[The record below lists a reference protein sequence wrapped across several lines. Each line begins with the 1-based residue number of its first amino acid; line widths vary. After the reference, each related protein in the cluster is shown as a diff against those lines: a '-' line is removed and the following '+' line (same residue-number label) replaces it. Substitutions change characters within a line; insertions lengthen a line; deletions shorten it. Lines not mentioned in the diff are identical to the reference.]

1 MFKSWVF
8 VIGRWA
14 LNLFFI
20 QPPLTSCYDPAL
32 CTIMTTH
39 PTTPEDTLRTLLQ
52 SGSGHVHL
60 AGICGIG
67 MAGLAVLLKARG
79 FKVTGCDLMINRLAG
94 WLRQRGVQVTEKHSP
109 EHISADVTWVI
120 RSAAVTP
127 DSAEMRAAQARSIP
141 VFKRGEVLPLLLE
154 GATSVAVSG
163 THGKTTT
170 TSFIA
175 QMLLAA
181 GRDPSFCIG
190 GEVAPLGGV
199 AGIGKGGITVVEA
212 DESDG
217 TLARYAPDITVVTNI
232 DFDHMEHF
240 SSIEAFEECFRTCV
254 RQTRQAVIYCADDAR
269 AARVCSAYPNAT
281 SYGLAAAADYRAE
294 SLREGARQTEFSLVH
309 RGAVLGTLT
318 IPVPGRHNVLNALA
332 VAAVGLQ
339 LGVAFEAIRDGL
351 SKVSLPRRRFDRIVD
366 RDDVVVISDYAHHPA
381 EIAALVRAAER
392 LERSR
397 MLAVFQPHR
406 YTRTLALGPDFPAAF
421 RGLTELVLVPV
432 YAASESPLPGGSV
445 WDLYRHCRQ
454 QPGPDTIVATS
465 LRQAWEYLRGQLRV
479 GDLFLTI
486 GAGDVERIAGWARD
500 DLLQTRVEEL
510 GTLLGQAIRQ
520 LELESTLVKGCES
533 LAGKTTLRVGG
544 SADLWMEV
552 GSEPDLVRLIAWTG
566 AEHIPL
572 QLLGGGSNVLVSDL
586 GVRGVVARLGGADF
600 RHLEARDGT
609 VVAGAAVPLAELL
622 GWAEERA
629 LSGVE
634 FMEGIPGTV
643 GGALRGNAGANG
655 LALGDRVVWVRT
667 LDQTGASATFT
678 RNELDFAYRTCPRLL
693 DRIVVEAAFALEKG
707 DAALIRR
714 ARNEVAARRAWMK
727 GLRSAGSIFKN
738 PPGDHAGRLIEQAGM
753 KGFTVGGARILDRHA
768 NVIVTE
774 PGARASDVLALMEQV
789 RDEVDRRFGVLL
801 EPEIV
806 GME

>member
-1 MFKSWVF
+1 
-8 VIGRWA
+8 
-14 LNLFFI
+14 
-20 QPPLTSCYDPAL
+20 
-32 CTIMTTH
+32 MTPH
-39 PTTPEDTLRTLLQ
+39 STTPDDTLRALLQ
-52 SGSGHVHL
+52 SGTGHVHL

-67 MAGLAVLLKARG
+67 MAGLAVLLRARG
-79 FKVTGCDLMINRLAG
+79 FTVTGCDLMINKLAG
-94 WLRQRGVQVTEKHSP
+94 WLRHQGIQVTEKHSP
-109 EHISADVTWVI
+109 DHLGDDVTWVI
-120 RSAAVTP
+120 RSAAVAP
-127 DSAEMRAAQARSIP
+127 DSEELRAAETRSIP

-154 GATSVAVSG
+154 GTTSVAVSG

-175 QMLLAA
+175 QILVAA

-240 SSIEAFEECFRTCV
+240 ASVEAFEECFRTCV

-269 AARVCSAYPNAT
+269 AARVCREHPHAT
-281 SYGLAAAADYRAE
+281 SYGLVAAADYRAE
-294 SLREGARQTEFSLVH
+294 DLHESATTTLFSLVH
-309 RGAVLGTLT
+309 RGRVLGTLT
-318 IPVPGRHNVLNALA
+318 VPAPGRHNVLNALA
-332 VAAVGLQ
+332 VAAVALRLGLS
-339 LGVAFEAIRDGL
+339 FESLRDGL
-351 SKVSLPRRRFDRIVD
+351 GKVSLPRRRFERIVD
-366 RDDVVVISDYAHHPA
+366 RDDLVVISDYAHHPA
-381 EIAALVRAAER
+381 EIAALVRAAGR
-392 LERSR
+392 LERAR

-421 RGLTELVLVPV
+421 NGLNELVLVPV
-432 YAASESPLPGGSV
+432 YAASEAPLPGGSI

-465 LRQAWEYLRGQLRV
+465 LRQAWEYCRGQLRI

-486 GAGDVERIAGWARD
+486 GAGDVERIAGWARN
-500 DLLQTRVEEL
+500 DLRQTRVEEL
-510 GTLLGQAIRQ
+510 ETLLGQAIRQ
-520 LELESTLVKGCES
+520 LELESTRVKGREA

-552 GSEPDLVRLIAWTG
+552 GSEPDLAKLVAWTSS
-566 AEHIPL
+566 EHIPL
-572 QLLGGGSNVLVSDL
+572 HLLGGGSNVLVSDL
-586 GVRGVVARLGGADF
+586 GVRGVVARLGGTEF
-600 RHLEARDGT
+600 RRLEVRAGA

-622 GWAEERA
+622 GWAEDRA
-629 LSGVE
+629 LAGVE

-643 GGALRGNAGANG
+643 GGALHGNAGADSQ
-655 LALGDRVVWVRT
+655 AIGDRVLWVRT
-667 LDQTGASATFT
+667 LDRTGERATLT
-678 RNELDFAYRTCPRLL
+678 RKELDFAYRACPCLM
-693 DRIVVEAAFALEKG
+693 DRIVVEAAFALEPG
-707 DAALIRR
+707 DPTLIRR
-714 ARNEVAARRAWMK
+714 TRNELAERRAWMK

-753 KGFTVGGARILDRHA
+753 KGFAIGGARVFDRHA

-774 PGARASDVLALMEQV
+774 AGARASDVLALIECI
-789 RDEVDRRFGVLL
+789 RDEVERRFGVRL

-806 GME
+806 VME